1 MAPKKAANSDAGSP
15 GDILNEQTGDSVND
29 RDTTESATTANAKGS
44 SKKRKAPEAEK
55 KPSKAS
61 RRSDRGASKP
71 KASQTEML
79 NFLLS
84 EKALDLRRS
93 EEEAKDLESRGKNA
107 RNYSG
112 SELSPFEELV
122 CAVVL
127 SRPISHRLGLRTIRT
142 IFNDPY
148 NFTSPKAIKA
158 APPEK
163 RHQAMFDART
173 QHKDKTATQ
182 LGMLADSVIAH
193 FASDENATSLEK
205 ARKDG
210 KQDWDTERDLL
221 QTNIKGL
228 GKTGLD
234 IFFRRVQ
241 WLWPEAYP
249 FVDERTAR
257 GVEKLGLPKS
267 AEGLAEVIDSN
278 WDKLDTS
285 KLPKGSK
292 DQAKRRAFVIVCERA
307 TSADL
312 EGKAEALLEAAT
324 TS

>member
-1 MAPKKAANSDAGSP
+1 
-15 GDILNEQTGDSVND
+15 
-29 RDTTESATTANAKGS
+29 
-44 SKKRKAPEAEK
+44 
-55 KPSKAS
+55 
-61 RRSDRGASKP
+61 
-71 KASQTEML
+71 
-79 NFLLS
+79 
-84 EKALDLRRS
+84 
-93 EEEAKDLESRGKNA
+93 
-107 RNYSG
+107 
-112 SELSPFEELV
+112 
-122 CAVVL
+122 
-127 SRPISHRLGLRTIRT
+127 
-142 IFNDPY
+142 
-148 NFTSPKAIKA
+148 
-158 APPEK
+158 
-163 RHQAMFDART
+163 MFDAHT

-182 LGMLADSVIAH
+182 LGMLADSVIEH
-193 FASDENATSLEK
+193 FASDENDTSLEK

-267 AEGLAEVIDSN
+267 AEGLAKVIDSN